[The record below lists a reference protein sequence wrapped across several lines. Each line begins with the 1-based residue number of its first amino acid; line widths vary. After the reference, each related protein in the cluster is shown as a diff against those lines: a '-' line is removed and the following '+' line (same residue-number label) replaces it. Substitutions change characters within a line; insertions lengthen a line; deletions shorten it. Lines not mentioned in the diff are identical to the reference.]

1 MGTADRRRQREIARQ
16 LNPWTRR
23 RVAAWSLFVLALVVA
38 GQHVVAHLGWRPI
51 PLGMGWQDLL
61 LGYPMAGALAVAA
74 AIVAEPRSR

>member
-1 MGTADRRRQREIARQ
+1 MIA
-16 LNPWTRR
+16 
-23 RVAAWSLFVLALVVA
+23 VLVA
-38 GQHVVAHLGWRPI
+38 GQHVLAHLGWRPI